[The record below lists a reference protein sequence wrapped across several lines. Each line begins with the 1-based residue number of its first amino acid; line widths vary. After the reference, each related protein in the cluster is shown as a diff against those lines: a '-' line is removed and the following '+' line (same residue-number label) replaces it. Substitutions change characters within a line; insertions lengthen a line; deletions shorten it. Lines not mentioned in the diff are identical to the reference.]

1 MRPAKGTE
9 MDQGGQKRINYFSKR
24 SSGIE
29 KDQVYFKVIKGGI
42 EINRGGIERDQGAP
56 ERIMCFWRSS
66 IEKDRVYF
74 KGIEWD

>member
-29 KDQVYFKVIKGGI
+29 KDQVYFKVIKGGLKLI
-42 EINRGGIERDQGAP
+42 EGGLKGIKGHRKGSCVFGDQVLK
-56 ERIMCFWRSS
+56 
-66 IEKDRVYF
+66 KDRVYL

>member
-9 MDQGGQKRINYFSKR
+9 MDQGGLKRNNYFLKR

-29 KDQVYFKVIKGGI
+29 KDLVYFKVIKGG
-42 EINRGGIERDQGAP
+42 GIERDQGGP
-56 ERIMCFWRSS
+56 ETIMCFWRSS